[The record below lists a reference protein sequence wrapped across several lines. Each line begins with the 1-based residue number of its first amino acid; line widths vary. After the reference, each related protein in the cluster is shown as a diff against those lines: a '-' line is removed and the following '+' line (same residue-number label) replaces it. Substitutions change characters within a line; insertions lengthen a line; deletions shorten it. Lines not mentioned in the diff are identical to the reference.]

1 MVCCL
6 SFFVSCLLL
15 VVVCCVFGVHDDEG
29 DVDDDDWLCSLSGFD
44 VQCILD
50 SRKVQHVSKDIGKIL
65 MSRMHFRSI
74 MGKLPISKQIF
85 LRGPPL
91 HKIKDLAGARLF
103 FSRGT
108 WVVGPLSKNADFCC
122 VWSTCTQAI
131 SEIVH
136 SCISSCSFSAIL
148 RSSKLENVFGILNIF
163 FCPGKI
169 PVLGIFWRP
178 VRRSQNMAMCP
189 KYIQHGIITT

>member
-6 SFFVSCLLL
+6 LFFVSCLLL

-74 MGKLPISKQIF
+74 MGKLPISNKYSCAGRPYTKSKTWQVPDFFFPAVHGLLALFQKMQIF
-85 LRGPPL
+85 
-91 HKIKDLAGARLF
+91 
-103 FSRGT
+103 
-108 WVVGPLSKNADFCC
+108 V
-122 VWSTCTQAI
+122 
-131 SEIVH
+131 
-136 SCISSCSFSAIL
+136 
-148 RSSKLENVFGILNIF
+148 VFGQHAR
-163 FCPGKI
+163 KQY
-169 PVLGIFWRP
+169 
-178 VRRSQNMAMCP
+178 RRSYIAVFHPVHFLQYCDHQN
-189 KYIQHGIITT
+189 